1 MARPQRDADHT
12 YQYPQPGPSR
22 QTKVM
27 ANINSQMKIQG
38 LEQTVKTLKKLE
50 PDYVKEMNRQIRKE
64 AAPTVKSIK
73 DYLKFI
79 DSDLTPFNNTGES
92 RITKGVLIKSR
103 GAVTRW
109 DRQLILRGIRF
120 KLGGPKRKAR
130 MGNASYSMFSIVQNN
145 PAGAIYDNAG
155 SRNLGKPGNRFNEN
169 LDRED
174 KPHTAGE
181 RRGRTGPSRYMWPGG
196 EAHLPELEIAIHG
209 IVQDVILR
217 VNREVKAR

>member
-1 MARPQRDADHT
+1 
-12 YQYPQPGPSR
+12 
-22 QTKVM
+22 M

-38 LEQTVKTLKKLE
+38 LEQTLKTLKKLE
-50 PDYVKEMNRQIRKE
+50 PDYVKEMNRQIRKQ

-103 GAVTRW
+103 GADTRW

-130 MGNASYSMFSIVQNN
+130 MGNATYSMFSIVQNN

-155 SRNLGKPGNRFNEN
+155 SRNLGKPGNKFNEN
-169 LDRED
+169 LQQED

-181 RRGRTGPSRYMWPGG
+181 RKGRTGPSRYMWPGG

-217 VNREVKAR
+217 VNRETNARK

>member
-1 MARPQRDADHT
+1 
-12 YQYPQPGPSR
+12 
-22 QTKVM
+22 M

-38 LEQTVKTLKKLE
+38 LEQTLKTLKKLE

-103 GAVTRW
+103 GADTRW

-120 KLGGPKRKAR
+120 KLGGPRRKAR
-130 MGNASYSMFSIVQNN
+130 MGNASYSMFSIIQNN
-145 PAGAIYDNAG
+145 AAGAIYDTAG

-169 LDRED
+169 LQNEDR
-174 KPHTAGE
+174 PHTAGE
-181 RRGRTGPSRYMWPGG
+181 RKGRTGPSRYMWPGG
-196 EAHLPELEIAIHG
+196 EEHLPELEIAIHG

-217 VNREVKAR
+217 VNRETNAR